1 MPSAALKYLPDCII
15 NVPSYIFN
23 PSLCQGKFI
32 SSFKHAKLIPVYKRG
47 DPKILTNYRPISLLP
62 SFSKILEKIVYKRLY
77 SFFSRFNYSQIPKF
91 GFRKGHSTSHANC
104 LLIDRVTAAF
114 EKKLTTLGIFL
125 DLSKAFDTID
135 HKILLHKLRH
145 YGVRGTALNWFE
157 SYLTGRT
164 QQVCFNDH
172 ASNNV
177 NAINF
182 SVPQGSILG
191 PLLFIIYVN
200 DFPNCLKNGTS
211 LSFADYTSILI
222 SGNNAKSIFEKGKQ
236 ELDNVNNWLIANK
249 LSLTASKTKCVYFRT
264 VNSKPPSCA
273 LNLVIRNKPIER
285 VSSIRVLG
293 TVINENLSWKDHML
307 SLKNKLRDTL
317 GAVIRVKPFLNKNA
331 LLVDSRFEQVE
342 V

>member
-32 SSFKHAKLIPVYKRG
+32 SSFNHAKLIPVYKRG

-172 ASNNV
+172 AS
-177 NAINF
+177 IM
-182 SVPQGSILG
+182 SMQLT
-191 PLLFIIYVN
+191 
-200 DFPNCLKNGTS
+200 FPFL
-211 LSFADYTSILI
+211 
-222 SGNNAKSIFEKGKQ
+222 
-236 ELDNVNNWLIANK
+236 
-249 LSLTASKTKCVYFRT
+249 
-264 VNSKPPSCA
+264 
-273 LNLVIRNKPIER
+273 
-285 VSSIRVLG
+285 RVLF
-293 TVINENLSWKDHML
+293 LAPYC
-307 SLKNKLRDTL
+307 SLYM
-317 GAVIRVKPFLNKNA
+317 
-331 LLVDSRFEQVE
+331 
-342 V
+342 